1 VSSNRN
7 YKNKIRV
14 LVITHMFPTRYNPVA
29 ATFIFNQIK
38 ALKKYCEIK
47 VLFPYLYSP
56 KIKFLNPYFK
66 YSNIPKIERIDGIE
80 VHHPRHV
87 MFPRIFFIPKFLNF
101 FLAVESFFSYLASKK
116 TLDRMMQKWNP
127 DIIHLHGVLDEGLL
141 GVMAKK
147 KYGKPLLTSVWGE
160 DITKYSRRIFSKN
173 LVGFTLRNSDAIIC
187 QSDFLRREINNNGI
201 NNTKFYTITVGG
213 PLEIFKPRDK
223 NKVKRTLKLPR
234 DKKIILFVGHLIT
247 RKGVKYLIKAMEN
260 IIKKERDILCY
271 IIGKGDAEEDLKKL
285 TSDLNLKDYV
295 IFLGQKINK
304 EVALYMNACD
314 ILVLPSLNEGLPVV
328 LCEAL
333 ACGKPVVATRVAGT
347 PELVNSDVGHL
358 VEPKDVDDLAN
369 KILLALNK
377 KWRKDVLIKRGKE
390 FSVDRSAK
398 KLLEVYGIFLK
409 KNL

>member
-1 VSSNRN
+1 
-7 YKNKIRV
+7 
-14 LVITHMFPTRYNPVA
+14 
-29 ATFIFNQIK
+29 
-38 ALKKYCEIK
+38 
-47 VLFPYLYSP
+47 
-56 KIKFLNPYFK
+56 
-66 YSNIPKIERIDGIE
+66 
-80 VHHPRHV
+80 
-87 MFPRIFFIPKFLNF
+87 
-101 FLAVESFFSYLASKK
+101 
-116 TLDRMMQKWNP
+116 MQKWNP